1 MFPGE
6 TDCISVHSLI
16 FFSRDIIVFFNY
28 NCTYDIL
35 FVRFLELGAILEP
48 GKTPKMDKSAILND
62 AIRVVGELRSE
73 AKELKDSN
81 ESLQEKIKE
90 LKVYTI
96 SYGQVINGAVQM
108 GDGTRCVV

>member
-1 MFPGE
+1 M
-6 TDCISVHSLI
+6 I
-16 FFSRDIIVFFNY
+16 FFD
-28 NCTYDIL
+28 
-35 FVRFLELGAILEP
+35 RFLELGAILEP

-73 AKELKDSN
+73 AKKLKDSN

-96 SYGQVINGAVQM
+96 SYDQVINGAVQM
-108 GDGTRCVV
+108 GMALVLSRHFILLRFLDLWSPFSLWSFFFLI